1 MTHNFHATAQAPSIA
16 EPPAYAT
23 SHSAT
28 HYRPADWRSEILV
41 PLLMSLV
48 TGILALIVTAWLWWE
63 LNLPDWIPFAASVA
77 TFGCVWLWR
86 LRKHDTMLTAAEEIT
101 HLDLNRDGVI
111 GRPSPEP
118 QEANITYTEP
128 TPGGLHMERDTLQ
141 VSPAELAFIGR
152 QVILGGHPFSK
163 AIVDGETITENRFRD
178 VQAIMREKGY
188 ARYKNPTA
196 PKQGAELTKK
206 GTATLRW
213 YAENWQPTP
222 LP

>member
-1 MTHNFHATAQAPSIA
+1 MTHNFHATAQAPYIA

-41 PLLMSLV
+41 PFLMSLV

-63 LNLPDWIPFAASVA
+63 WNLPDWAPIA
-77 TFGCVWLWR
+77 TFVCTFGWVWLWR

-111 GRPSPEP
+111 GSPSIEP
-118 QEANITYTEP
+118 HEAHITYTEP
-128 TPGGLHMERDTLQ
+128 TPGGMHMERDTLK

-163 AIVDGETITENRFRD
+163 SIADGDTITENRFRD

-196 PKQGAELTKK
+196 PKQGVELTRK
-206 GTATLRW
+206 GDATLRW